1 MGFPS
6 LLMEPFM
13 IAQPV
18 KQLDFLGVEK
28 RRRELS
34 AEGDPLEVLA
44 RVIPWESFR
53 RGLDAALGRDK
64 ITTGRPPVDVV
75 KMLKLLVL
83 QHLYNL
89 SDFQASY
96 QLRDRI
102 SWQRFVGIELG
113 ETVPDEKTL
122 WAFRE
127 RLTQVDA
134 IEETFYWFN
143 RHLRE
148 EGFAAKGGTLVDA
161 TIIEAPIRRA
171 NDEGTTTQE
180 KAQRDDDATW
190 VKKNDLS
197 FYGYKNHVSVDAAHK
212 LVQCYDVTP
221 CSTHDSQCSELLID
235 TPNESP
241 DVFGDPA
248 YRSQENEVF
257 CMATGKASKIHYKAY
272 RNKPL
277 HPELERRNGERSKTR
292 VRVEHV
298 FGAQKN
304 DQNMRLIRTIGLAR
318 ARAKIGLSNLVYNMK
333 RFAYLV
339 THAPPNPAIAIG

>member
-1 MGFPS
+1 
-6 LLMEPFM
+6 M
-13 IAQPV
+13 ITQPV
-18 KQLDFLGVEK
+18 QPDFLGVEK

-53 RGLDAALGRDK
+53 RGLNAALGRDK
-64 ITTGRPPVDVV
+64 VKTGRPPFDAV
-75 KMLKLLVL
+75 KMLKILVL

-89 SDFQASY
+89 SDFQTSY
-96 QLRDRI
+96 QLRDRL

-113 ETVPDEKTL
+113 ERVPDEKTI

-127 RLTQVDA
+127 RLIAVDA

-161 TIIEAPIRRA
+161 TIIEAPVRRA
-171 NDEGTTTQE
+171 SDEGSTTQE

-190 VKKNDLS
+190 VKKNALS
-197 FYGYKNHVSVDAAHK
+197 FYGYKNHLSVDATHK
-212 LVQCYDVTP
+212 LVRCYDVTP
-221 CSTHDSQCSELLID
+221 CSTHDSQCSELLLD

-241 DVFGDPA
+241 ELYADSA
-248 YRSQENEVF
+248 YRSLENDVL
-257 CMATGKASKIHYKAY
+257 CMVAGKVSKIHYKAN
-272 RNKPL
+272 RNNPL
-277 HPELERRNGERSKTR
+277 HSELERRNGQRSKTR

-304 DQNMRLIRTIGLAR
+304 DQNLRIIRTIGLAR

-333 RFAYLV
+333 RFAFLV
-339 THAPPNPAIAIG
+339 THAPPNLAETTG

>member
-1 MGFPS
+1 
-6 LLMEPFM
+6 M

-18 KQLDFLGVEK
+18 RQLDFLGVEK
-28 RRRELS
+28 RKRELS

-64 ITTGRPPVDVV
+64 VTTGRPPFDVV
-75 KMLKLLVL
+75 KMLKILVL

-113 ETVPDEKTL
+113 ATVPDEKTI

-127 RLTQVDA
+127 RLIEVDA

-148 EGFAAKGGTLVDA
+148 EGFEAKGGTLIDA
-161 TIIEAPIRRA
+161 TIIEASIRRA
-171 NDEGTTTQE
+171 TDAGITTQE

-190 VKKNDLS
+190 VKKNECA
-197 FYGYKNHVSVDAAHK
+197 FYGYKNHIAVDGEYK
-212 LVQCYDVTP
+212 LIRSYDGTP
-221 CSTHDSQCSELLID
+221 CSTHDSQLSEFLID
-235 TPNESP
+235 SENESP
-241 DVFGDPA
+241 EVYADSA
-248 YRSQENEVF
+248 YRSQDNEVL
-257 CMATGKASKIHYKAY
+257 CMVLGKTSKIHYKAY
-272 RNKPL
+272 RNTPL
-277 HPELERRNGERSKTR
+277 HPELERRNAERSKTR

-304 DQNMRLIRTIGLAR
+304 DQNMRIIRTIGLAR
-318 ARAKIGLSNLVYNMK
+318 AQAKIGLANLVYNMK
-333 RFAYLV
+333 RFAYLLAHSPTNLV
-339 THAPPNPAIAIG
+339 ATTG

>member
-1 MGFPS
+1 
-6 LLMEPFM
+6 M

-18 KQLDFLGVEK
+18 KQLDFLGIEK

-53 RGLDAALGRDK
+53 RGLNAALGRDK

-127 RLTQVDA
+127 KLIAVDA

-148 EGFAAKGGTLVDA
+148 QGFAAKGGTLVDA
-161 TIIEAPIRRA
+161 TIIETPIRRA
-171 NDEGTTTQE
+171 NDEGATIQE
-180 KAQRDDDATW
+180 KAQRDDDARW

-197 FYGYKNHVSVDAAHK
+197 FYGYKNHVSVDGVHK

-235 TPNESP
+235 TPNASP
-241 DVFGDPA
+241 DVFGDAA
-248 YRSQENEVF
+248 YRSQENEVL
-257 CMATGKASKIHYKAY
+257 CMTIGKVSKIHYKAN
-272 RNKPL
+272 RNTPL
-277 HPELERRNGERSKTR
+277 HPEFERRNAERSKTR

-304 DQNMRLIRTIGLAR
+304 NQNMRIIRTIGLAR

-333 RFAYLV
+333 RFAFLV
-339 THAPPNPAIAIG
+339 THAPPTLALATG

>member
-1 MGFPS
+1 
-6 LLMEPFM
+6 M

-64 ITTGRPPVDVV
+64 VTTGRPPFDVV
-75 KMLKLLVL
+75 KMLKILVL

-96 QLRDRI
+96 QLRDRL

-113 ETVPDEKTL
+113 ETVPDEKTI

-127 RLTQVDA
+127 RLIAVDA

-148 EGFAAKGGTLVDA
+148 EGFEAKGGTLIDA
-161 TIIEAPIRRA
+161 TIIETPIRRA
-171 NDEGTTTQE
+171 GDEGSTVQE
-180 KAQRDDDATW
+180 KAQRDDDAAWT
-190 VKKNDLS
+190 KKNDVS
-197 FYGYKNHVSVDAAHK
+197 FYGYKNHAAVDAAHK
-212 LVQCYDVTP
+212 LIRSYDVTDA
-221 CSTHDSQCSELLID
+221 SVHDSQCSEFLID
-235 TPNESP
+235 TENENP
-241 DVFGDPA
+241 DTYADSA
-248 YRSQENEVF
+248 YRSQENEIV
-257 CMATGKASKIHYKAY
+257 CALSGKVSKIHYRAY

-277 HPELERRNGERSKTR
+277 HPELERRNNERSKTR

-304 DQNMRLIRTIGLAR
+304 DQNMRIIRTIGLAR
-318 ARAKIGLSNLVYNMK
+318 ARAKIGLCNLVYNMR

-339 THAPPNPAIAIG
+339 TAPPNPAAVIG

>member
-1 MGFPS
+1 
-6 LLMEPFM
+6 M

-64 ITTGRPPVDVV
+64 VTTGRPPFDVV
-75 KMLKLLVL
+75 KMLKILVL

-96 QLRDRI
+96 QLRDRL
-102 SWQRFVGIELG
+102 SWQRFVGIDLG
-113 ETVPDEKTL
+113 EPVPDEKTI

-127 RLTQVDA
+127 RLIQVDA

-148 EGFAAKGGTLVDA
+148 EGFEAKGGTLIDA

-171 NDEGTTTQE
+171 IDEGTTTQE
-180 KAQRDDDATW
+180 QAQRDDDAAWT
-190 VKKNDLS
+190 KKNDVS
-197 FYGYKNHVSVDAAHK
+197 FYGYKNHAAVDGAHK
-212 LVQCYDVTP
+212 LIRSYDVTAA
-221 CSTHDSQCSELLID
+221 SVHDSQCPEFLID
-235 TPNESP
+235 TGNASP
-241 DVFGDPA
+241 DTCADSA
-248 YRSQENEVF
+248 YRSQENEIV
-257 CMATGKASKIHYKAY
+257 CALAGKVSKIHYRAY
-272 RNKPL
+272 RNTPL
-277 HPELERRNGERSKTR
+277 HPELERRNNERGKTR
-292 VRVEHV
+292 ARVEHV

-318 ARAKIGLSNLVYNMK
+318 ARAKIGLSNLVYNMR

-339 THAPPNPAIAIG
+339 TAAPPNPATETG

>member
-1 MGFPS
+1 
-6 LLMEPFM
+6 M

-18 KQLDFLGVEK
+18 RQLDFLGVEK

-53 RGLDAALGRDK
+53 RGLRAALGRDTV
-64 ITTGRPPVDVV
+64 TTGRPPFDEVLI
-75 KMLKLLVL
+75 LKVLVL

-89 SDFQASY
+89 SDFQVSY

-102 SWQRFVGIELG
+102 SWQRFVGVELG
-113 ETVPDEKTL
+113 ANVPDEKTV

-127 RLTQVDA
+127 RLTKVGA

-148 EGFAAKGGTLVDA
+148 EGFEARGGTLIDA

-171 NDEGTTTQE
+171 TDEGTTVQE

-190 VKKNDLS
+190 VKKNDLA
-197 FYGYKNHVSVDAAHK
+197 FYGYKNHVAVDARHK
-212 LVQCYDVTP
+212 LIRTYDATP
-221 CSTHDSQCSELLID
+221 CSTHDSRCSELLID

-241 DVFGDPA
+241 EVYADSA
-248 YRSQENEVF
+248 YRSSENEVI
-257 CMATGKASKIHYKAY
+257 CMATGKQSKIHYKAY
-272 RNKPL
+272 RNTPL
-277 HPELERRNGERSKTR
+277 HHELECRNHERSKTR

-304 DQNMRLIRTIGLAR
+304 DQNMRIIRTIGLAR
-318 ARAKIGLSNLVYNMK
+318 AQAKIGLSNLVYNMK

-339 THAPPNPAIAIG
+339 MHSQPTLATTTG

>member
-1 MGFPS
+1 ME
-6 LLMEPFM
+6 LLTELLM

-53 RGLDAALGRDK
+53 RGLNAALGRDK
-64 ITTGRPPVDVV
+64 VKTGRPPMDVV

-113 ETVPDEKTL
+113 EVVPDEKTL

-127 RLTQVDA
+127 RLIQADA

-148 EGFAAKGGTLVDA
+148 QGFAAKGGTLVDA
-161 TIIEAPIRRA
+161 TIIETPIRRA
-171 NDEGTTTQE
+171 TDGGTTTQE

-190 VKKNDLS
+190 VKKNNLS
-197 FYGYKNHVSVDAAHK
+197 FYGYKNHVAVDAEHK

-221 CSTHDSQCSELLID
+221 CSTHDSQCSELLLD

-241 DVFGDPA
+241 ENYADSA
-248 YRSQENEVF
+248 YRSQRNELL
-257 CMATGKASKIHYKAY
+257 CIAIGKVSRIHYKAT
-272 RNKPL
+272 RGKPL
-277 HPELERRNGERSKTR
+277 HPELERRNGQRSKTR
-292 VRVEHV
+292 ARVEHV

-304 DQNMRLIRTIGLAR
+304 DQNMRIIRTIGLAR
-318 ARAKIGLSNLVYNMK
+318 ARAKIGLANLVYNMR
-333 RFAYLV
+333 RFAYLM
-339 THAPPNPAIAIG
+339 TNPPPNLTPITG

>member
-1 MGFPS
+1 
-6 LLMEPFM
+6 M
-13 IAQPV
+13 IAAV
-18 KQLDFLGVEK
+18 SKQLDFLGAEK

-53 RGLDAALGRDK
+53 RGLNAALGREDV
-64 ITTGRPPVDVV
+64 TTGRPPFDVV
-75 KMLKLLVL
+75 LMLKVLVL

-102 SWQRFVGIELG
+102 SWQRFAGIELG
-113 ETVPDEKTL
+113 AAVPDEKTI

-127 RLTQVDA
+127 QLIAADA

-143 RHLRE
+143 RHLSE
-148 EGFAAKGGTLVDA
+148 EGFTAKGGTLIDA
-161 TIIEAPIRRA
+161 TIIETPIRRA
-171 NDEGTTTQE
+171 KDEGATVQE
-180 KAQRDDDATW
+180 KAQRDDDARWT
-190 VKKNDLS
+190 KKNDVS
-197 FYGYKNHVSVDAAHK
+197 FYGYKNHAAVDATHK
-212 LVQCYDVTP
+212 LIRSYDVTDA
-221 CSTHDSQCSELLID
+221 SVHDSQCSEFLID

-241 DVFGDPA
+241 DTYADSA
-248 YRSQENEVF
+248 YRSQENEVI
-257 CMATGKASKIHYKAY
+257 CMLADKTSKIHYRAY

-277 HPELERRNGERSKTR
+277 HPELERRNHERSKTR

-304 DQNMRLIRTIGLAR
+304 NQNMRLIRTIGLAR

-333 RFAYLV
+333 RFAWLV
-339 THAPPNPAIAIG
+339 TTAPPNLRATTG

>member
-1 MGFPS
+1 
-6 LLMEPFM
+6 M

-34 AEGDPLEVLA
+34 AEGDPLEVLD

-53 RGLDAALGRDK
+53 RGLNAALGRDERRV
-64 ITTGRPPVDVV
+64 GRPPFDCVL
-75 KMLKLLVL
+75 MLKVLVL

-89 SDFQASY
+89 SDFQTSY
-96 QLRDRI
+96 QLRDRL
-102 SWQRFVGIELG
+102 SWQRFVGIEPG
-113 ETVPDEKTL
+113 ETVPDEKTI

-127 RLTQVDA
+127 RLIQVDA

-148 EGFAAKGGTLVDA
+148 EGFEARGGTLIDA
-161 TIIEAPIRRA
+161 TIIETPVRRA
-171 NDEGTTTQE
+171 NDEGTTAQE

-197 FYGYKNHVSVDAAHK
+197 FYGYKNHVSVDATHK
-212 LVQCYDVTP
+212 LVRCYDVTP
-221 CSTHDSQCSELLID
+221 CSAHDSRCSELLLD
-235 TPNESP
+235 TPNENP
-241 DVFGDPA
+241 EVYGDSA
-248 YRSQENEVF
+248 YRSQENEVR
-257 CMATGKASKIHYKAY
+257 CMVTGKVSKIHYKAY
-272 RNKPL
+272 RNAPL
-277 HPELERRNGERSKTR
+277 HPELERRNAERSKTR

-304 DQNMRLIRTIGLAR
+304 DQNMRLIRTIGIAR
-318 ARAKIGLSNLVYNMK
+318 ARAKIGLTNLVYNMR
-333 RFAYLV
+333 RFAYL
-339 THAPPNPAIAIG
+339 TAAAPPNPALATG

>member
-1 MGFPS
+1 
-6 LLMEPFM
+6 M
-13 IAQPV
+13 IAAVSP

-64 ITTGRPPVDVV
+64 VTTGRPPFDVV
-75 KMLKLLVL
+75 KMLKILVL

-96 QLRDRI
+96 QLRDRL

-113 ETVPDEKTL
+113 ERVPDEKTI

-127 RLTQVDA
+127 RLIEVDA

-148 EGFAAKGGTLVDA
+148 EGFEAKGGTLIDA
-161 TIIEAPIRRA
+161 TIIEAPVRRA
-171 NDEGTTTQE
+171 NDEGRTVQE
-180 KAQRDDDATW
+180 KAQRDGDAAWT
-190 VKKNDLS
+190 KKNDVS
-197 FYGYKNHVSVDAAHK
+197 FYGYKNHAAVDVVHK
-212 LVQCYDVTP
+212 LIRSYDVTDA
-221 CSTHDSQCSELLID
+221 SVHDSQCSEFLID

-241 DVFGDPA
+241 DIYADRA
-248 YRSQENEVF
+248 YRSQENDIV
-257 CMATGKASKIHYKAY
+257 CALAGKVSKIHYRAY

-277 HPELERRNGERSKTR
+277 RPELERRNGERSKTR

-298 FGAQKN
+298 FGSQKN

-318 ARAKIGLSNLVYNMK
+318 ARAKIGLSNLVYNMR
-333 RFAYLV
+333 RFAWLI
-339 THAPPNPAIAIG
+339 TLPSQPTMATG

>member
-1 MGFPS
+1 
-6 LLMEPFM
+6 M

-18 KQLDFLGVEK
+18 KQLDFLGLEK

-53 RGLDAALGRDK
+53 LGLNAALGRDK
-64 ITTGRPPVDVV
+64 VTTGRPPFDAV
-75 KMLKLLVL
+75 KMLKILVL

-96 QLRDRI
+96 QLRDRL

-127 RLTQVDA
+127 RLIQVDA

-148 EGFAAKGGTLVDA
+148 EGFEAKGGTLIDA
-161 TIIEAPIRRA
+161 TIIETPVRRA
-171 NDEGTTTQE
+171 HAEGTTCQE
-180 KAQRDDDATW
+180 KAQRDGDAAW

-212 LVQCYDVTP
+212 LVRCYDVTP
-221 CSTHDSQCSELLID
+221 CSTHDSRCSELLID
-235 TPNESP
+235 TPNVSP
-241 DVFGDPA
+241 NVFGDPA
-248 YRSQENEVF
+248 YRSQENELF
-257 CMATGKASKIHYKAY
+257 CMATGKISQIHYKAY

-277 HPELERRNGERSKTR
+277 HPELQRRNGERSKTR

-304 DQNMRLIRTIGLAR
+304 NQNMRIIRTIGIAR

-333 RFAYLV
+333 RFAFLIA
-339 THAPPNPAIAIG
+339 HASPNPAEAAG

>member
-1 MGFPS
+1 
-6 LLMEPFM
+6 M
-13 IAQPV
+13 IAQRV
-18 KQLDFLGVEK
+18 RQLDFLGVEK

-53 RGLDAALGRDK
+53 RGLRTALGRDTV
-64 ITTGRPPVDVV
+64 TTGRPPFDEVL
-75 KMLKLLVL
+75 MLKVLVL

-89 SDFQASY
+89 SDFQTSY

-102 SWQRFVGIELG
+102 SWQRFIGIELG
-113 ETVPDEKTL
+113 ANVPDEKTL

-127 RLTQVDA
+127 HLTKVGA

-148 EGFAAKGGTLVDA
+148 EGFEAKGGTLIDA

-171 NDEGTTTQE
+171 TDEGTTVQE
-180 KAQRDDDATW
+180 KAQRDDDAMW
-190 VKKNDLS
+190 VKKNDLA
-197 FYGYKNHVSVDAAHK
+197 FYGYKNHVAVDAEHK
-212 LVQCYDVTP
+212 LIRSYDATP
-221 CSTHDSQCSELLID
+221 CSTHDSQLSEFLID
-235 TPNESP
+235 TPNENP
-241 DVFGDPA
+241 DTYADSA
-248 YRSQENEVF
+248 YRSSENEVL
-257 CMATGKASKIHYKAY
+257 CMAIGKTSKIHYKAY

-277 HPELERRNGERSKTR
+277 HPELERRNAERSKTR

-318 ARAKIGLSNLVYNMK
+318 AQAKIGLTNLVYNMK

-339 THAPPNPAIAIG
+339 THSPPTLVETTG

>member
-1 MGFPS
+1 
-6 LLMEPFM
+6 MERLM
-13 IAQPV
+13 IAQLV
-18 KQLDFLGVEK
+18 TQLDFLGVEK

-53 RGLDAALGRDK
+53 RGLNAALGRDK
-64 ITTGRPPVDVV
+64 MTTGRPPMDVV

-127 RLTQVDA
+127 RLMAVDA

-148 EGFAAKGGTLVDA
+148 QGFAAKGGTLVDA

-197 FYGYKNHVSVDAAHK
+197 FYGYKNHVSVDGVHK

-221 CSTHDSQCSELLID
+221 CSTHDSQCSQLLID

-248 YRSQENEVF
+248 YRSRENEVF
-257 CMATGKASKIHYKAY
+257 CMATGKVSKIHYKAH
-272 RNKPL
+272 RNTPL
-277 HPELERRNGERSKTR
+277 HPELERRNGQRSKTR

-304 DQNMRLIRTIGLAR
+304 DQNMRLIRTIGLER
-318 ARAKIGLSNLVYNMK
+318 ARAKIGLTNLVYNMK

-339 THAPPNPAIAIG
+339 THTSPNPVLATG

>member
-1 MGFPS
+1 
-6 LLMEPFM
+6 M
-13 IAQPV
+13 IAQPL

-34 AEGDPLEVLA
+34 SEGDPLEVLA

-53 RGLDAALGRDK
+53 RGLNAALGRDK
-64 ITTGRPPVDVV
+64 VKTGRPPMDVV

-113 ETVPDEKTL
+113 EVVPDEKTL

-127 RLTQVDA
+127 RLISVDA

-143 RHLRE
+143 RHLSE
-148 EGFAAKGGTLVDA
+148 QGFAAKGGTLVDA
-161 TIIEAPIRRA
+161 TIIETPVRRVT
-171 NDEGTTTQE
+171 DDGRTTQE

-190 VKKNDLS
+190 VKKNNLS
-197 FYGYKNHVSVDAAHK
+197 FFGYKNHVAVDAAHK

-221 CSTHDSQCSELLID
+221 CSTHDSQCSELLLD

-241 DVFGDPA
+241 ENYADSA
-248 YRSQENEVF
+248 YRSQRNELL
-257 CMATGKASKIHYKAY
+257 CIAIGKVSRIHYKAN
-272 RNKPL
+272 RGKPL
-277 HPELERRNGERSKTR
+277 HPELEHRNTLRSKTR
-292 VRVEHV
+292 ARVEHV

-304 DQNMRLIRTIGLAR
+304 DQNMRIIRTIGLAR
-318 ARAKIGLSNLVYNMK
+318 ARAKIGLANLVYNMK
-333 RFAYLV
+333 RFAYLI
-339 THAPPNPAIAIG
+339 TNAPPNLTSITG